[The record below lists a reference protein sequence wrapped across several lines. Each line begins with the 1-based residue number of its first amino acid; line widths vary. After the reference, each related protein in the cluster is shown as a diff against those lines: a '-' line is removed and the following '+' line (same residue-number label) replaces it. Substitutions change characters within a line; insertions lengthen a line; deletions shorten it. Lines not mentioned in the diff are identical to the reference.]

1 MAVIVIASKLNT
13 KERNRLYRAAK
24 KYENERPHSSQYAFI
39 KLEGKNC
46 YAPGIEGVCPYDV
59 ARHMMVVAGT
69 TFDFKIRKEKKNY
82 EKGY

>member
-39 KLEGKNC
+39 KLEQKNC
-46 YAPGIEGVCPYDV
+46 YAPAIEGVCAFNV
-59 ARHMMVVAGT
+59 ARHMMVIAGT
-69 TFDFKIRKEKKNY
+69 TFDFIIRRE
-82 EKGY
+82 EE